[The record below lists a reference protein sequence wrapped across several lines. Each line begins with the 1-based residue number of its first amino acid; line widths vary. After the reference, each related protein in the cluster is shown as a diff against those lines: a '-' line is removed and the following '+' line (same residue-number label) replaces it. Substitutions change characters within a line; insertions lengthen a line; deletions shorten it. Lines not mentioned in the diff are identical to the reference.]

1 MAEPVF
7 NPDQIPFGRGASAV
21 YNPPAMTGITRY
33 FLRQL
38 AVGMLFVSAALT
50 CVLWLTQSLRL
61 IEMIVNQGI
70 SVTTFL
76 KLTGMLMP
84 SFLVVIIPIA
94 LFAVILFTYNKLN
107 TDRELVVL
115 RAAGLSNWALA
126 KPALILA
133 GIATIMGYVLSVWII
148 PQTVQNFREV
158 QWSIRNDISN
168 LLLQEGT
175 FNKFGKGVTIY
186 VRTRTSEGELLGLLV
201 HDKRSPTKPVT
212 LMAEKGALVFT
223 ETGPRILMVNGNR
236 QQLPDGTGQL
246 SVLNFDSYTVD
257 LSMRGGDNG
266 SRFRDARELSM
277 AELLNA
283 DETQMGVTDYRRA
296 KGELHQRL
304 TSPLYSLGYT
314 LIALATL
321 LTAGFDRRGQTV
333 TILTAI
339 GLMVSVQAAVLGLA
353 NLSAS
358 KPIFLPFLYI
368 LAVLPLVLGPWWLL
382 RSSRRPP
389 FRRALAA
396 QPA

>member
-1 MAEPVF
+1 M
-7 NPDQIPFGRGASAV
+7 
-21 YNPPAMTGITRY
+21 MGITRY

-38 AVGMLFVSAALT
+38 AVGMLFVSAALA

-70 SVTTFL
+70 SVVTFL

-107 TDRELVVL
+107 SDRELVVL
-115 RAAGLSNWALA
+115 RAAGLSNWSLA

-133 GIATIMGYVLSVWII
+133 AATTIVGYALSLWLI
-148 PQTVQNFREV
+148 PLTVQNFREV

-175 FNKFGKGVTIY
+175 FNKFGQGVTIY
-186 VRTRTSEGELLGLLV
+186 VRARTSDGELLGILV
-201 HDKRSPTKPVT
+201 HDKRSPAKPVT

-223 ETGPRILMVNGNR
+223 ETGPRILMLNGNR
-236 QQLPDGTGQL
+236 QQLADGTGQL

-257 LSMRGGDNG
+257 LTMNSGDSG
-266 SRFRDARELSM
+266 ARFRDARELSM
-277 AELLNA
+277 IELFNA
-283 DETQMGVTDYRRA
+283 SEAQMGSADYRRA
-296 KGELHQRL
+296 KVELHQRL
-304 TSPLYSLGYT
+304 TSPLYSLGYAF
-314 LIALATL
+314 IALAAL

-333 TILTAI
+333 TVLTAI
-339 GLMVSVQAAVLGLA
+339 GLMVAVQAGVLGLA
-353 NLSAS
+353 NLSAA
-358 KPIFLPFLYI
+358 KPIFLPLLYVLALLP
-368 LAVLPLVLGPWWLL
+368 LAVGPWVLL
-382 RSSRRPP
+382 RSPRRPP
-389 FRRALAA
+389 FRRPLAA